1 MSMKDFRGTIPA
13 LITPF
18 DRDGNVD
25 APKFRHF
32 LDWLVPQ
39 VSGLYVGGSYGSGPI
54 MTVDQR
60 KQAIEIVAENV
71 NGRIPVILHAGDPDT
86 YTTIELAR
94 HAEGLNV
101 SAIASLTPY
110 YYLHGAAEV
119 DTHFLRLIDAV
130 SIPVYLYNN
139 PKYTSYCVTA
149 EQIAGLAAQGLA
161 GIKDSSANIQLF
173 YSLVAATSGFG
184 DFHVL
189 VGSQTILLPA
199 LVGGGRGCIS
209 GLSNLYPKVVNGIFE
224 AAVKGDFA
232 GGARGSS
239 ARQTSS
245 ASSPVRES
253 RYRSTT
259 PPFDIGVSTSVFPS
273 SPCCPR
279 ARKKKPPSSRR
290 STGTSTSNRRRI
302 GVAGVPGRNRHG
314 STVSKSGMTTGRTS
328 RQFQILLRARAP

>member
-149 EQIAGLAAQGLA
+149 EQVAGLAAQGLA

-232 GGARGSS
+232 GALRLQREANELRQLTGAGI
-239 ARQTSS
+239 
-245 ASSPVRES
+245 PVPFYHTAL
-253 RYRSTT
+253 RYRGI
-259 PPFDIGVSTSVFPS
+259 DIGVPKL
-273 SPCCPR
+273 PLLP
-279 ARKKKPPSSRR
+279 
-290 STGTSTSNRRRI
+290 
-302 GVAGVPGRNRHG
+302 
-314 STVSKSGMTTGRTS
+314 KSEEEEAAIFKALDRYKH
-328 RQFQILLRARAP
+328 FE

>member
-60 KQAIEIVAENV
+60 KRAIEIVAENV

-139 PKYTSYCVTA
+139 PKYTNYCVTA
-149 EQIAGLAAQGLA
+149 EQVAGLAAQGLA

-173 YSLVAATSGFG
+173 YSLVAATSGIG

-224 AAVKGDFA
+224 AAVKGDFEGALELQREANELRQLTGA
-232 GGARGSS
+232 GI
-239 ARQTSS
+239 
-245 ASSPVRES
+245 PVPFYHTAL
-253 RYRSTT
+253 RYRGI
-259 PPFDIGVSTSVFPS
+259 DIGVPKL
-273 SPCCPR
+273 PLLP
-279 ARKKKPPSSRR
+279 
-290 STGTSTSNRRRI
+290 
-302 GVAGVPGRNRHG
+302 
-314 STVSKSGMTTGRTS
+314 KSEEEEAAIFKALDRYKH
-328 RQFQILLRARAP
+328 FE